1 MHDAREE
8 LTAEWLVRIAERVT
22 LPPQR
27 VFPTHDLLDHVPL
40 LLAGVATFLADPAE
54 SVAADA
60 PVITHAMELG
70 ALRYS
75 QGFDE
80 SEVLKEFQIL
90 GDILLNFLVVEAD
103 RIEEP
108 CTRGELLLCA
118 HRVQHAV
125 SIIHMAAVTQFL
137 QLLRRRLSEREE
149 RLHAFNRAMTHEFRN
164 KIGAAEGAAQLLDL
178 PELSE
183 AEELRM
189 RGIIRRNMAS
199 MRTMIENLV
208 ELSIFDRGHEPRRS
222 VRLPA
227 AMAEAVGLLEEA
239 AQEREVLVETDPQ
252 LPDVEVS
259 SAVTLVLANL
269 LGNAIKYSD
278 PRKDTRRV
286 TIRARLD
293 SAAEG
298 EQELRVDV
306 QDNGLGVPLAEQERI
321 FERFYRAST
330 TSSQVEG
337 SGLGLTIVQDVV
349 ASLGGRLWATFP
361 RDGGSIFSFAIPV
374 RARETAAVVAAH

>member
-1 MHDAREE
+1 MHEARED
-8 LTAEWLVRIAERVT
+8 LTAEWLVRIAQRVT
-22 LPPQR
+22 LAPHR

-40 LLAGVATFLADPAE
+40 LLAGVASFLADPAE

-90 GDILLNFLVVEAD
+90 GDILLDFLVVEAD
-103 RIEEP
+103 RIEET
-108 CTRGELLLCA
+108 CTRGELLRCA

-137 QLLRRRLSEREE
+137 HLLRRRLSERED

-178 PELSE
+178 PGLG
-183 AEELRM
+183 AEEEVRM
-189 RGIIRRNMAS
+189 RGIVRRNLAS
-199 MRTMIENLV
+199 MRTLIENMV
-208 ELSIFDRGHEPRRS
+208 ELSIVDRGDVPRRA

-227 AMAEAVGLLEEA
+227 AIAEAVELLQEA
-239 AQEREVLVETDPQ
+239 AQEREVVVEVSPQ
-252 LPDVEVS
+252 LPDVDVS
-259 SAVTLVLANL
+259 SAITLVLANL

-278 PRKDTRRV
+278 PRAAARHV
-286 TIRARLD
+286 AVHARLD
-293 SAAEG
+293 TTDDG
-298 EQELRVDV
+298 QRELRVDV
-306 QDNGLGVPLAEQERI
+306 QDNGVGVPPGEQGRI

-330 TSSQVEG
+330 TASQVDG

-349 ASLGGRLWATFP
+349 KSLGGRIWASFP
-361 RDGGSIFSFAIPV
+361 REGGSIFAFAIPV
-374 RARETAAVVAAH
+374 RNNETPATAQS